1 MLKEV
6 MVQASFDILSVKYL
20 IVDKS
25 GYSGFEPG
33 VVVPLQVACH
43 AKYRYHVPIC
53 QYKSDTFRLAA

>member
-1 MLKEV
+1 MLKDI
-6 MVQASFDILSVKYL
+6 MVQASFDILRVKYL

-43 AKYRYHVPIC
+43 AKYRNHVPIC

>member
-1 MLKEV
+1 MIKEV
-6 MVQASFDILSVKYL
+6 MVQASFDILRVKYL

-43 AKYRYHVPIC
+43 AKYRYHIPIC
-53 QYKSDTFRLAA
+53 Q